1 MKVAAVGIIGLGYGS
16 FADCEPKFLNLLLN
30 SAPRGVVENSENQ
43 TPKSAWLKI
52 LGNIGPEE
60 MKKLSIIPSNIPI
73 TEPTM
78 GYPSL
83 EIERITLR
91 EELEA
96 VYSEFSKLIGRGKVV
111 ASINLYEREESCE
124 SLKLVDEYLERMYM
138 DLDSFMFFSP
148 YGEREGN
155 GRNKYGIYISTLP
168 RPQEDQTIKLEE
180 IMPLILDL

>member
-1 MKVAAVGIIGLGYGS
+1 MKVAAVGIMGLGYDS
-16 FADCEPKFLNLLLN
+16 FADCQPKFLNMLLN
-30 SAPRGVVENSENQ
+30 SVPRGVVENSDSQ
-43 TPKSAWLKI
+43 TPKSAWLRI
-52 LGNIGPEE
+52 LGNIGPDE
-60 MKKLSIIPSNIPI
+60 MKKLSLIPSNIPV

-83 EIERITLR
+83 DIGKISLR

-96 VYSEFSKLIGRGKVV
+96 IYGEFSKLLGRGKVV
-111 ASINLYEREESCE
+111 ASINLYEREEGCE
-124 SLKLVDEYLERMYM
+124 SLKLVDEYLERMYS

-155 GRNKYGIYISTLP
+155 GRSRYGIYMSTLQ
-168 RPQEDQTIKLEE
+168 RPHEDQTIKLEE